1 MVVPGCE
8 DEVVLEVKSPKQ
20 MTLPACA
27 RITFDNLVC
36 ILTFLLKNTFVH
48 LIKSDTKAFKRV
60 DQSYE
65 TVENISAVIHSGTG
79 SWCHLRSLL

>member
-27 RITFDNLVC
+27 SIIFDNLVC
-36 ILTFLLKNTFVH
+36 NTFVH
-48 LIKSDTKAFKRV
+48 LIKSDTKAFQRV

-65 TVENISAVIHSGTG
+65 TVENRSAVIHSGTG